1 MLDRK
6 TLVIGAAS
14 LAIGVAISGVFLGN
28 EPEDETASAIQAER
42 DFMDFTMPDVSQA
55 DEPRA
60 NAETVIEQN
69 AEPPV
74 SKAERDF
81 MDFTMPDLSKPTEDE
96 NPTLDG
102 CIKPPRPQW
111 VIDRTPQEAVNAKLL
126 RSIYDRNRHQS
137 IIDTKSCPCEI
148 EYPSWDDSD
157 AQYREIAEGK
167 DRGEIQEIGGD
178 IAREAAQI
186 QRQSRD
192 ICREWQGR

>member
-14 LAIGVAISGVFLGN
+14 LAIGVAISGVFLGD
-28 EPEDETASAIQAER
+28 EPEDETAFAIQ
-42 DFMDFTMPDVSQA
+42 
-55 DEPRA
+55 
-60 NAETVIEQN
+60 
-69 AEPPV
+69 
-74 SKAERDF
+74 AERDF

-111 VIDRTPQEAVNAKLL
+111 VIDRTPQKAVNAKLL

-157 AQYREIAEGK
+157 SQYREIAEGK

-186 QRQSRD
+186 QRLSRD

>member
-42 DFMDFTMPDVSQA
+42 DFMDFTMPDLSQA

-60 NAETVIEQN
+60 NAETVTERN

-81 MDFTMPDLSKPTEDE
+81 MDFTMPDLSK
-96 NPTLDG
+96 
-102 CIKPPRPQW
+102 
-111 VIDRTPQEAVNAKLL
+111 A
-126 RSIYDRNRHQS
+126 
-137 IIDTKSCPCEI
+137 
-148 EYPSWDDSD
+148 
-157 AQYREIAEGK
+157 YRG
-167 DRGEIQEIGGD
+167 
-178 IAREAAQI
+178 
-186 QRQSRD
+186 
-192 ICREWQGR
+192 